1 MQIYKD
7 EEVVGNTIVEQFEQ
21 EGTTP
26 SNLSYC
32 KAAALV

>member
-1 MQIYKD
+1 MNKLLEILLLD
-7 EEVVGNTIVEQFEQ
+7 TVEHFEQ